1 MNVQY
6 PYGFDSSG
14 RTAQTDLP
22 GHIRRM
28 VEQILLTAPGERV
41 NLPTFG
47 CGVNQLVF
55 APNSDALAG
64 AQQKVIQA
72 SLQQWLSDLIRVN
85 AVDVT
90 AQDSTLLIA
99 ITYTIIQSQQQQTQQ
114 FVYGGAST

>member
-14 RTAQTDLP
+14 HTAQADLSD
-22 GHIRRM
+22 HIRQM
-28 VEQILLTAPGERV
+28 IEQILLTSQGERV

-64 AQQKVIQA
+64 AQQKIIQA
-72 SLQQWLSDLIRVN
+72 SLQQWLSDLIQVN
-85 AVDVT
+85 AVYVT
-90 AQDSTLLIA
+90 SEESTLQ
-99 ITYTIIQSQQQQTQQ
+99 ITVIYTIIQSQQQQTQQ
-114 FVYGGAST
+114 YVYGGASA